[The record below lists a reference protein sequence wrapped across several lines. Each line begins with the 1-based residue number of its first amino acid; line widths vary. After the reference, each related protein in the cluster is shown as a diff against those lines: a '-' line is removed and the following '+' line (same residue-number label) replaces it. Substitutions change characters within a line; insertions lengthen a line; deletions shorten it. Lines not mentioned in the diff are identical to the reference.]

1 MASGKAVALFE
12 KYRVL
17 SPVELKSRY
26 HVRLERYVKE
36 IDIEAGTLCNMVE
49 CQVLPAAIRYQ
60 KELASSISLTAQAL
74 GNAAALEPQKA
85 VLSSLVGLIGST
97 HSLVAELK
105 KTVESAESLGSEE
118 EKATAFGSKVRST
131 MNAIRAKVDEIE
143 LMIDDEIW
151 PLPRFWEMLFISK
164 SET

>member
-1 MASGKAVALFE
+1 
-12 KYRVL
+12 
-17 SPVELKSRY
+17 
-26 HVRLERYVKE
+26 
-36 IDIEAGTLCNMVE
+36 
-49 CQVLPAAIRYQ
+49 
-60 KELASSISLTAQAL
+60 
-74 GNAAALEPQKA
+74 
-85 VLSSLVGLIGST
+85 VGLIGST

-151 PLPRFWEMLFISK
+151 PLPRFWEMLFIK
-164 SET
+164 